1 MSRMLF
7 HTQRAKPTA
16 ITPSQCGTHVTN
28 KDMLVNKAR
37 GNLVHFGNN
46 YSFVSEVKANE
57 IYE

>member
-1 MSRMLF
+1 MLF

-57 IYE
+57 IFE